1 MPVPRPRQQQ
11 HYRLRHIR
19 GNPCVDSVSI
29 GVGGY
34 SSCAT
39 RRRTGET
46 GLPLIVILGLK
57 NGKLQKKNNLEFLSM
72 DVVSPGIPVK
82 ANASMVVV
90 GKSKSE
96 SVHVISRCPTLPM
109 SSLMW
114 LR

>member
-11 HYRLRHIR
+11 QHRLRHIK

-57 NGKLQKKNNLEFLSM
+57 NVKLQFSPKKNNLEFHLWY
-72 DVVSPGIPVK
+72 VVFIGYTGE
-82 ANASMVVV
+82 N
-90 GKSKSE
+90 
-96 SVHVISRCPTLPM
+96 
-109 SSLMW
+109 
-114 LR
+114 